1 MVRAKTITQ
10 SKKSNQGVLKK
21 MIDFDLLKAVVKQIQ
36 EDADD
41 GDYTAIEDLLKDI
54 PKKRL
59 VGFLELGIFK
69 EDGD

>member
-1 MVRAKTITQ
+1 MVEF
-10 SKKSNQGVLKK
+10 N
-21 MIDFDLLKAVVKQIQ
+21 LLKAVVKQIQ
-36 EDADD
+36 EDAGH

-69 EDGD
+69 EDIEG

>member
-1 MVRAKTITQ
+1 
-10 SKKSNQGVLKK
+10 
-21 MIDFDLLKAVVKQIQ
+21 MIDFKLLKAVVKQIQ

-69 EDGD
+69 EDIEG

>member
-1 MVRAKTITQ
+1 
-10 SKKSNQGVLKK
+10 

-36 EDADD
+36 EDAED

-69 EDGD
+69 EDGDWKWNLKSWC

>member
-1 MVRAKTITQ
+1 MSQVVTRRLQ
-10 SKKSNQGVLKK
+10 

-36 EDADD
+36 EDAGH

-59 VGFLELGIFK
+59 VGFLK
-69 EDGD
+69 EITNE